1 MRRRKVWL
9 PVVLI
14 LSILLAAVP
23 VYAGSI
29 NGPEAGLISQA
40 SGTFTYDGKSYVAT
54 PGALAKLKAYLSRDD
69 IDLTQEQADR
79 AASLMYSNVEGG
91 VLDGYLTPV
100 GGSGSAADE
109 NSDSNSI
116 LNSPKGKNGEKK
128 KNEKA
133 GKATVSVTEK
143 DSALEVTGKD
153 GKPIFSAQLPVKDT
167 GADLSSLLTLSVIL
181 SMLIPMGIFAAWKLK
196 FFAHDHHDA

>member
-1 MRRRKVWL
+1 MKRRKVWL
-9 PVVLI
+9 LAMLALSLLI
-14 LSILLAAVP
+14 TAAP

-40 SGTFTYDGKSYVAT
+40 SGTFTYEGKSYVAT
-54 PGALAKLKAYLSRDD
+54 PGALAQLKAYLSRDD

-100 GGSGSAADE
+100 GGSSGIIDG

-116 LNSPKGKNGEKK
+116 LNSPKGKNKQKGKK
-128 KNEKA
+128 EKA
-133 GKATVSVTEK
+133 GQATVKVTER
-143 DSALEVTGKD
+143 DSLLKVTGKD
-153 GKPIFSAQLPVKDT
+153 GKELFTAQLPVKDT
-167 GADLSSLLTLSVIL
+167 GSDLSGLLTVGITLFT
-181 SMLIPMGIFAAWKLK
+181 LIPLGVFTAWKLNL
-196 FFAHDHHDA
+196 FAHDHES